1 MDSDYAALAA
11 ISGLSV
17 LAVGISLNM
26 LANNN
31 GGDMM
36 KSLISP
42 FGFGRT
48 SQSADASN
56 NIPNLGKLTLHSLKI
71 FYAKFQFWFYSI
83 LKWYIIFFRSCWRYL
98 WWWSGSNWKNCWYCW
113 FMESCNWN
121 ERMWSSSNLW
131 GSCEQPWLWSYSIT
145 YLIFLSGVSHNTIFK
160 LFSRKFYFLRS
171 G

>member
-1 MDSDYAALAA
+1 MAIQSNHPGAFRGMDSDYAALAA

-71 FYAKFQFWFYSI
+71 FYA
-83 LKWYIIFFRSCWRYL
+83 
-98 WWWSGSNWKNCWYCW
+98 
-113 FMESCNWN
+113 
-121 ERMWSSSNLW
+121 
-131 GSCEQPWLWSYSIT
+131 T
-145 YLIFLSGVSHNTIFK
+145 
-160 LFSRKFYFLRS
+160 
-171 G
+171 